1 MTIRN
6 ESRSNTLR
14 EENTREDEWT
24 FEEPNALTIPDSV
37 QARFA
42 NDGMSLRWIR
52 ISIRGQEDIQ
62 NVGKK
67 LQLGWAFVTPDEVP
81 EMALTSFVREEGR
94 YQGAVCRGDVA
105 LVKMPAGKVAA
116 RRKHY
121 EKKSNDQMD
130 AVNAQLMKSS
140 DSRMPISNTSKSVTT
155 KGRQPSFQDQP
166 TFNN

>member
-1 MTIRN
+1 MTTRN

-67 LQLGWAFVTPDEVP
+67 LQLGWAFVAPDEVP
-81 EMALTSFVREEGR
+81 EMALTSFVRDEGR

-105 LVKMPAGKVAA
+105 LVKMPAGKVMA

-155 KGRQPSFQDQP
+155 RGRQPSFQK
-166 TFNN
+166 

>member
-1 MTIRN
+1 MTTRN

-24 FEEPNALTIPDSV
+24 FEEPNALTIPDTV
-37 QARFA
+37 QARFE

-67 LQLGWAFVTPDEVP
+67 LQLGWVFVTPDEVP

-94 YQGAVCRGDVA
+94 YQGAICRGDVA

-116 RRKHY
+116 RRKFY

-130 AVNAQLMKSS
+130 AVNAQLMKGS
-140 DSRMPISNTSKSVTT
+140 DSRMPISNTSRSVTT
-155 KGRQPSFQDQP
+155 RGRVPTFQD
-166 TFNN
+166 

>member
-1 MTIRN
+1 MTTRN

-24 FEEPNALTIPDSV
+24 FEEPNALTIPDTV

-67 LQLGWAFVTPDEVP
+67 LQLGWAFVAPDEVP
-81 EMALTSFVREEGR
+81 EMALTSFVRDEGR

-105 LVKMPAGKVAA
+105 LGKIPTNRVVAKK
-116 RRKHY
+116 RY
-121 EKKSNDQMD
+121 FKKSN
-130 AVNAQLMKSS
+130 
-140 DSRMPISNTSKSVTT
+140 
-155 KGRQPSFQDQP
+155 
-166 TFNN
+166 